1 MPLNLGGSAS
11 GRPRSRVDFTI
22 KMLGKPFRSPLLK
35 KPLIVK
41 DEAQSIANSGNEHPA
56 KKRRLIDGDDSE
68 PKRELSGPRLL
79 FKAPGV
85 SSLPRKP
92 LLTVQNPAAAVETE
106 QTSNGAADGYYNVL
120 W

>member
-1 MPLNLGGSAS
+1 
-11 GRPRSRVDFTI
+11 
-22 KMLGKPFRSPLLK
+22 MLGKPFRSPLLK

-41 DEAQSIANSGNEHPA
+41 DEAQSIADNGNNEYPA
-56 KKRRLIDGDDSE
+56 KKRRLIHDGDTE
-68 PKRELSGPRLL
+68 PKRDISGPRLV

-92 LLTVQNPAAAVETE
+92 LLTVQNPSAAVETD
-106 QTSNGAADGYYNVL
+106 QISNGAADGYYNVL